1 MPLPDFSML
10 ENRLRKNLKHLQK
23 WARREKITCF
33 RVYDA
38 DIPEFPLAV
47 DQYGGFL
54 YVAEYKRKHP
64 LSDAEYLEW
73 QGLSLEVLARVFDIP
88 ADRIFLKSR
97 APQKGKQQYEKTAEV
112 LQEFLVEEGGLH
124 FLVNPG
130 DYLDTGLFLDHRIT
144 RQLVRELAAGKD
156 VLNLFAY
163 TGSFSVYAAAGGAL
177 STTTIDLSNTYLNWA
192 KKNMALNGFGG
203 KQHAFIR
210 ADVKAWLRETPL
222 EEAFDLVVLDPPTF
236 SNSKRMKDDVL
247 DTQRDHSEL
256 INHCLERMR
265 PGGTLF
271 FSTNYRQFQLDTA
284 AIQSSD
290 IKDITAQ
297 TIPEDFRNKKIHYC
311 FKIKKG

>member
-64 LSDAEYLEW
+64 LDEAEYLQW
-73 QGLSLEVLARVFDIP
+73 QSGSIEVLAEVFGNSP
-88 ADRIFLKSR
+88 DRIFFKSR

-112 LQEFLVEEGGLH
+112 LQEFLVEEGGLQ

-144 RQLVRELAAGKD
+144 RAMVRAMAEGKD

-163 TGSFSVYAAAGGAL
+163 TGSFSVYAAAGGAK

-192 KKNMALNGFGG
+192 KKNMALNGFSGR
-203 KQHAFIR
+203 QHEFIR
-210 ADVKAWLRETPL
+210 ADVKAWLRDAPL
-222 EEAFDLVVLDPPTF
+222 EKAYDLVVLDPPTF
-236 SNSKRMKDDVL
+236 SNSKRMKDDIL

-256 INHCLERMR
+256 INQCLRRMR

-271 FSTNYRQFQLDTA
+271 FSTNYRHFQLDSE
-284 AIQSSD
+284 AISSSQ
-290 IKDITAQ
+290 IQDITTK

-311 FKIKKG
+311 FEIKKG